1 MRIVSP
7 RVVLL
12 LLLASVSL
20 TSLASGQ
27 TNDTG
32 RALDEYL
39 SIRTEMGRFSGAV
52 LVAKGDEIIL
62 RKGYGFADVE
72 RRIPYT
78 PETRHQIAS
87 LTKMFTSMAALKL
100 RDAGRLRLEDSIC
113 KYLKDCPAAWQPVT
127 VQNLMRHESGIPDY
141 EERLELGSDKYMEF
155 MSRPNVTD
163 AIVEDAKTRPLDF
176 KPGEKFHYS
185 NTGYIILG
193 YVIAAAAHHP
203 FAEVL
208 NRMVLRPAGLKHTG
222 VVGYGELPKNIAN
235 GYTFGEIGWEKMLP
249 GYPLT
254 AGHLKARVQ
263 LYDRRLTK
271 AEQLALT
278 PASADGCLYSTLDDL
293 LRWSRIMDGSK
304 FVPGW
309 EAAEVFK
316 PGLDVYGY
324 GWMTDTMFERKR
336 LRHTGALP
344 GYTSQFSKFPADR
357 VTIVIFSNLD
367 RAPMARIV
375 RDVTA
380 IVFGKSYDLPVRGK
394 LATLTA
400 EQFAA
405 LVGDYKMAD
414 SRILKVY
421 KEPDYPYLTAEIKQ
435 QYVAG
440 LIPLSPTEFYF
451 PLADGR
457 AVFTLDA
464 TGKSARVNMRYA
476 GEDHVAVRVAP

>member
-1 MRIVSP
+1 
-7 RVVLL
+7 
-12 LLLASVSL
+12 
-20 TSLASGQ
+20 
-27 TNDTG
+27 
-32 RALDEYL
+32 
-39 SIRTEMGRFSGAV
+39 
-52 LVAKGDEIIL
+52 
-62 RKGYGFADVE
+62 
-72 RRIPYT
+72 
-78 PETRHQIAS
+78 
-87 LTKMFTSMAALKL
+87 
-100 RDAGRLRLEDSIC
+100 
-113 KYLKDCPAAWQPVT
+113 
-127 VQNLMRHESGIPDY
+127 
-141 EERLELGSDKYMEF
+141 
-155 MSRPNVTD
+155 
-163 AIVEDAKTRPLDF
+163 
-176 KPGEKFHYS
+176 
-185 NTGYIILG
+185 
-193 YVIAAAAHHP
+193 
-203 FAEVL
+203 
-208 NRMVLRPAGLKHTG
+208 
-222 VVGYGELPKNIAN
+222 
-235 GYTFGEIGWEKMLP
+235 
-249 GYPLT
+249 
-254 AGHLKARVQ
+254 
-263 LYDRRLTK
+263 
-271 AEQLALT
+271 
-278 PASADGCLYSTLDDL
+278 
-293 LRWSRIMDGSK
+293 
-304 FVPGW
+304 
-309 EAAEVFK
+309 
-316 PGLDVYGY
+316 
-324 GWMTDTMFERKR
+324 MTDTMFERKR